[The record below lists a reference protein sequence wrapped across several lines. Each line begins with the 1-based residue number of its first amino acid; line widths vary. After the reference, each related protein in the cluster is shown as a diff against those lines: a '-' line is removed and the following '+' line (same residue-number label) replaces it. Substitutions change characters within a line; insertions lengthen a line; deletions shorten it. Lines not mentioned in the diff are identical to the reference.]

1 MEPLMNSNQDIE
13 APEIPVKTIPT
24 VIIRPSIRH
33 AGDVNNKV
41 ANLETQKPESNTKRA
56 WRDIAACAGVFL
68 VIILLIGVIVVN
80 VLILCEVSGDNELV
94 MNTSNSSVEILALSS
109 KVDELVKTL
118 NSLNLSQSNSLKPPS
133 SQLQVEENSGKL
145 NHGSEAEKED
155 AWLSEDSLDSD
166 YLHAW

>member
-13 APEIPVKTIPT
+13 APEISVKTIPT

-41 ANLETQKPESNTKRA
+41 ANLERQEPESNTKRA

-80 VLILCEVSGDNELV
+80 VLILCEVSEENELV
-94 MNTSNSSVEILALSS
+94 MNNSSIEILSLSS
-109 KVDELVKTL
+109 KVDELVQTL
-118 NSLNLSQSNSLKPPS
+118 NSLNLSQSNSFKPPS

-145 NHGSEAEKED
+145 NHGSEAEKGD